1 MPNTLYYGDNLDIL
15 RRKLRDE
22 TVDLCYI
29 DPPFNSKRNYFQIYN
44 NIGKDDQAQAQ
55 AFMDTWTWN
64 EFAIAGYGEII
75 TNFEGRYTR
84 QTIELLKGLKA
95 VLGDNGLLAYLI
107 SMTQRVNE
115 IQRVLKPT
123 GSFYL
128 HCDPTASH
136 YLKLVL
142 DSVFCPKGGDYL
154 NEIIWKRT
162 SAHSGAKRHG
172 PVHDVLFFY
181 SKSEQ
186 FIWNVQYE
194 PYDERYVKSFFTHI
208 DEKGRYWRRTD
219 LTGPGLRKG
228 DSCLP
233 WQGYDPSAHG
243 RHWQP
248 PSYFYE
254 KYQSLTNDDLAKYNL
269 ITRLDRLQ
277 EIGLIHWPKKKGG
290 MPQGKRLLEDA
301 PGIPSQDIW
310 IDIKAIHNIS
320 DERLGYPT
328 QKPEALLER
337 IIQASSNEGDTV
349 LDAYCGCGTT
359 VAVAQR
365 LRRNWI
371 GIDITYQSIAVILK
385 RLEDHFGAAVM
396 ESVTL
401 DGIPRDMESAQALAN
416 KKDDRV
422 RKEFEKWALLTYSKN
437 RATINEKKGADK
449 GVDGTAYIVTGR
461 ESTDRVIFQVKSGG
475 VKRNDIATLN
485 SDRQREGA
493 ELAVFITL
501 EDSTKPMRDEAMAAG
516 VYHHELL
523 NRDYPRI
530 QIVTVR
536 EMIEENQRIDLPLS
550 LEVLKAAAEA
560 TTEEQQVLLLE

>member
-1 MPNTLYYGDNLDIL
+1 MNNILYYGDNLDIL

-64 EFAIAGYGEII
+64 ELAIAGFQEII
-75 TNFEGRYTR
+75 TNVEGRYTK

-95 VLGDNGLLAYLI
+95 VLGDGGLLAYLV

-142 DSVFCPKGGDYL
+142 DSVFCARGGDYL
-154 NEIIWKRT
+154 NEIVWKRT
-162 SAHSGAKRHG
+162 SAHNDPNRYGN
-172 PVHDVLFFY
+172 VQDIIFFY
-181 SKSEQ
+181 VKTKNY
-186 FIWNVQYE
+186 IWNPQYT
-194 PYDERYVKSFFTHI
+194 PYSQEYI
-208 DEKGRYWRRTD
+208 DAEWRKLPSGRFYKAENMLDPQAKMTEFNFMGTVARWRTNYEGMME
-219 LTGPGLRKG
+219 LWNAEQTEVPN
-228 DSCLP
+228 S
-233 WQGYDPSAHG
+233 HG
-243 RHWQP
+243 RIKLGKNGKPIKRCRIIFLDEMKGVPLQTWWGDIM
-248 PSYFYE
+248 
-254 KYQSLTNDDLAKYNL
+254 SL
-269 ITRLDRLQ
+269 R
-277 EIGLIHWPKKKGG
+277 GG
-290 MPQGKRLLEDA
+290 
-301 PGIPSQDIW
+301 ST
-310 IDIKAIHNIS
+310 
-320 DERLGYPT
+320 ERLGYPT

-365 LRRNWI
+365 LRRHWM

-385 RLEDHFGAAVM
+385 RLEDSFGAAVM
-396 ESVTL
+396 DSIVL
-401 DGIPRDMESAQALAN
+401 DGIPRDMESARALAN

-437 RATINEKKGADK
+437 RATINEKKGADR
-449 GVDGTAYIVTGR
+449 GVDGIAYIVTGNDAT
-461 ESTDRVIFQVKSGG
+461 ERVIFQVKSGT
-475 VKRNDIATLN
+475 VKRNDIATLHG
-485 SDRQREGA
+485 DMTREGA
-493 ELAVFITL
+493 VMAIFLTL
-501 EDSTKPMRDEAMAAG
+501 EEPTKPMCDEALAAG
-516 VYHHELL
+516 IYHHELL
-523 NRDYPRI
+523 NHDYPKI
-530 QIVTVR
+530 QIVTIR
-536 EMIEENQRIDLPLS
+536 EMIEDGKRIDLPLN
-550 LEVLKAAAEA
+550 LAVLKTAATAK
-560 TTEEQQVLLLE
+560 TEEQHTLTLD

>member
-1 MPNTLYYGDNLDIL
+1 MNNTLYYGDNLDIL
-15 RRKLRDE
+15 RRKVRDE

-64 EFAIAGYGEII
+64 ELALAGFQEII
-75 TNFEGRYTR
+75 TNDQGRYTR

-95 VLGDNGLLAYLI
+95 VLGDGGLLAYLV

-142 DSVFCPKGGDYL
+142 DSVFCARGGDYL
-154 NEIIWKRT
+154 NEIVWPRT
-162 SAHSGAKRHG
+162 NAHNMKTKGYVRSN
-172 PVHDVLFFY
+172 DTIFFY
-181 SKSEQ
+181 VKGKD
-186 FIWNVQYE
+186 FTWNQLYTGHSQSQLKE
-194 PYDERYVKSFFTHI
+194 YRADEN
-208 DEKGRYWRRTD
+208 GRLYTTRD
-219 LTGPGLRKG
+219 LTFSGTSKNRQFEWRGTTPPPNRCWGASKEQLDQWLSEGRILLGRNGNAKMRGLKVYLDEAKG
-228 DSCLP
+228 SP
-233 WQGYDPSAHG
+233 VTATW
-243 RHWQP
+243 
-248 PSYFYE
+248 
-254 KYQSLTNDDLAKYNL
+254 NDILRVGN
-269 ITRLDRLQ
+269 T
-277 EIGLIHWPKKKGG
+277 
-290 MPQGKRLLEDA
+290 
-301 PGIPSQDIW
+301 SQ
-310 IDIKAIHNIS
+310 
-320 DERLGYPT
+320 ERLGYPT

-365 LRRNWI
+365 LRRHWI

-385 RLEDHFGAAVM
+385 RLEDGFGAAVM
-396 ESVTL
+396 DSIVL
-401 DGIPRDMESAQALAN
+401 DGIPRDMESARALAT

-437 RATINEKKGADK
+437 RATINEKKGADR
-449 GVDGTAYIVTGR
+449 GVDGIAYIVTGSGAT
-461 ESTDRVIFQVKSGG
+461 ERVIFQVKSGA
-475 VKRNDIATLN
+475 VKRNDIATLHG
-485 SDRQREGA
+485 DMTREGA
-493 ELAVFITL
+493 VMAVFLTL
-501 EDSTKPMRDEAMAAG
+501 EEPTKPMRDEALAAG
-516 VYHHELL
+516 VYHHALL
-523 NRDYPRI
+523 DRDYPRI

-536 EMIEENQRIDLPLS
+536 EMIEDGKRIDLPLS
-550 LEVLKAAAEA
+550 LDVLKTAA
-560 TTEEQQVLLLE
+560 TVKTEEQHPLALD